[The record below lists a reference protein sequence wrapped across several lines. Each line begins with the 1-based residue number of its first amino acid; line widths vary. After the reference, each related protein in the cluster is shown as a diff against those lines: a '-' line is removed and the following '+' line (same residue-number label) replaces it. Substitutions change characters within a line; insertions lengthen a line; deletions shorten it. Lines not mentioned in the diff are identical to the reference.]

1 MVYRLDSSHCHS
13 QECVRRV
20 TELSKYSVLTT
31 IFECSKSPAF
41 KTFVLSKS
49 GSWCL
54 DVTAAFKGRDDAD
67 TERDRWK
74 VAIFSSPAVSFIT
87 FWYQRFSFF
96 EISAAFQLCDCWRR
110 AILRAILARRHPGSE
125 PCIRAD
131 ECAFSTGVANL
142 LHSLK

>member
-1 MVYRLDSSHCHS
+1 MFKVSSI
-13 QECVRRV
+13 QNVRAVKVRV
-20 TELSKYSVLTT
+20 VVFGRNGSLQRAGRGFLETRGGEEGRKPPGFVGAT
-31 IFECSKSPAF
+31 IE
-41 KTFVLSKS
+41 
-49 GSWCL
+49 
-54 DVTAAFKGRDDAD
+54 TADDAD

-74 VAIFSSPAVSFIT
+74 VAL
-87 FWYQRFSFF
+87 FSFF

>member
-1 MVYRLDSSHCHS
+1 MFKVSSI
-13 QECVRRV
+13 QNVRAVKVRV
-20 TELSKYSVLTT
+20 VVFGRNGSLQRAGRGFLETRGGEEGRKPPGFAGAT
-31 IFECSKSPAF
+31 IE
-41 KTFVLSKS
+41 
-49 GSWCL
+49 
-54 DVTAAFKGRDDAD
+54 TADDAD